1 MHILFIFSTPQ
12 RCADRSVQCNMDLL
26 RIVVCR
32 RWLEECFRLTADF
45 YGYARAPS
53 DVRKES
59 RWSWTQEGLERSLKF
74 GRAQA
79 STTSATVSELV
90 HLDPDACFRKTTS
103 TSTGSPFLKLAV
115 LDSED
120 ERDLL
125 LDVWRYVRSGDLQVK
140 IHSVVFL
147 FLLFFFFFFF
157 FFFKILMII
166 SSFVFVCVYTSSTPT
181 SSIPH
186 LFSSLYSIHHSI

>member
-26 RIVVCR
+26 
-32 RWLEECFRLTADF
+32 
-45 YGYARAPS
+45 
-53 DVRKES
+53 
-59 RWSWTQEGLERSLKF
+59 
-74 GRAQA
+74 
-79 STTSATVSELV
+79 